1 MIPLLGVGAGML
13 KGFAF
18 TTIIGV
24 LIGIIVTRPGYA
36 QVISEILKK
45 EE

>member
-1 MIPLLGVGAGML
+1 ML

-24 LIGIIVTRPGYA
+24 LIGIIITRPGYA
-36 QVISEILKK
+36 KVIETILRR